1 MFFWNQRFIA
11 PKKLLTTLPTNGKI
25 YLLTLS
31 LLSALITTMANK
43 RYVSFLD
50 GLLGEM

>member
-1 MFFWNQRFIA
+1 MEKSISSAGN
-11 PKKLLTTLPTNGKI
+11 TV
-25 YLLTLS
+25 LTLS